1 MKWDKPATF
10 VSKQRAA
17 QATLRRLLS
26 GAALWITARRNRRQ
40 EEQVASNVLINEPVL
55 FDRLDE
61 QKPDA
66 LLQLI
71 ALCDAD
77 TRADKIDV
85 GVGVYRD
92 AAGNTPILRSVK
104 KAERIL
110 WETQET
116 KSYLGSQ
123 GDARLTALIRPIVF
137 GESLSADERIVGL
150 QTPGG
155 CGALR
160 LGADLIEKANPK
172 ARIHVGQ
179 PTWPNH
185 GPLIECAG
193 VEMVSYDYY
202 DPKSRRILF
211 DRMMDALG
219 EAAAGDLVLL
229 HGCCHN
235 PTGADLDLDQW
246 RQVAEIVSR
255 RGLIPYVDL
264 AYQGLGKNLEA
275 DAAGTRLVV
284 EAAEQA
290 LIAQSCDK
298 NFGVYRERTG
308 NLFVR
313 GSSRRTAEIAFGN
326 LLQLARTM
334 WSMPPDHGAA
344 VARIVLDDAALR
356 ADWRAEL
363 DEMCARFRSLRARLA
378 AYDERL
384 SYIGEQNG
392 MFSMLPLSPAQVL
405 ALREEKG
412 IYMAG
417 SGRFNVVGLSDDN
430 VDRFAAAV
438 VEKMDG

>member
-1 MKWDKPATF
+1 MAN
-10 VSKQRAA
+10 RA
-17 QATLRRLLS
+17 
-26 GAALWITARRNRRQ
+26 GKGD
-40 EEQVASNVLINEPVL
+40 EPRL
-55 FDRLDE
+55 FDRLEE
-61 QKPDA
+61 QKSDS

-77 TRADKIDV
+77 PRQDKIDV

-92 AAGNTPILRSVK
+92 AAGGTPILRAVK
-104 KAERIL
+104 AAEKIL

-116 KSYLGSQ
+116 KAYLGSA
-123 GDARLTALIRPIVF
+123 GDARFTALIRPIVF
-137 GESLSADERIVGL
+137 GEALAKDERIVGL

-160 LGADLIEKANPK
+160 LGADLVSRANPK

-193 VEMVSYDYY
+193 VEMVPYPYY
-202 DPKSRRILF
+202 DAEARIVLF

-219 EAAAGDLVLL
+219 RAEAGDLLLL

-235 PTGADLDLDQW
+235 PTGADLSPDQW
-246 RQVAEIVSR
+246 RDVAELVAE

-264 AYQGLGKNLEA
+264 AYQGLGNGLEP
-275 DAAGTRLVV
+275 DATGTRLVV

-290 LIAQSCDK
+290 LVAQSCDK

-308 NLFVR
+308 NLFVKAP
-313 GSSRRTAEIAFGN
+313 STRTADIVHGN
-326 LLQLARTM
+326 LLTLARTM

-344 VARIVLDDAALR
+344 IARIVLDTPELR
-356 ADWRAEL
+356 ADWNAEL
-363 DEMCARFRSLRARLA
+363 KEMCARIRTLRARLA

-384 SYIGEQNG
+384 AYIDGQNG
-392 MFSMLPLSPAQVL
+392 MFSILPLKESQVL
-405 ALREEKG
+405 ELREEKG
-412 IYMAG
+412 IYMAN

-430 VDRFAAAV
+430 VDLFASAV

>member
-1 MKWDKPATF
+1 MATASTISKP
-10 VSKQRAA
+10 
-17 QATLRRLLS
+17 
-26 GAALWITARRNRRQ
+26 
-40 EEQVASNVLINEPVL
+40 PL

-77 TRADKIDV
+77 TRPDKIDV

-92 AAGNTPILRSVK
+92 AAGGTPILRAVK
-104 KAERIL
+104 EAERRL

-116 KSYLGSQ
+116 KAYLGSQ
-123 GDARLTALIRPIVF
+123 GDPAFTRLIRPIVF
-137 GESLSADERIVGL
+137 GEALAADERIVGL

-160 LGADLIEKANPK
+160 LGADLIEKANPH

-185 GPLIECAG
+185 APLIECAG
-193 VEMVSYDYY
+193 IEMVPYPYY
-202 DPKSRRILF
+202 DTEKREILF
-211 DRMMDALG
+211 DRMVDALNG
-219 EAAAGDLVLL
+219 AAAGDLVLL

-235 PTGADLDLDQW
+235 PTGADLSLGQW
-246 RQVAEIVSR
+246 REVAEIVSR

-264 AYQGLGKNLEA
+264 AYQGLGNGLET
-275 DAAGTRLVV
+275 DAQGTRLVV

-290 LIAQSCDK
+290 LVAQSCDK
-298 NFGVYRERTG
+298 NFGVYRERVG
-308 NLFVR
+308 NLFVKASTR
-313 GSSRRTAEIAFGN
+313 PTAEKVFAN
-326 LLQLARTM
+326 LMQLARTM

-344 VARIVLDDAALR
+344 ICRIVLDTPELR
-356 ADWRAEL
+356 ADWNAEL
-363 DEMCARFRSLRARLA
+363 KEMCARIRTLRARLA

-384 SYIGEQNG
+384 AYVDGQNG
-392 MFSMLPLSPAQVL
+392 MFSILPLTPAQVL
-405 ALREEKG
+405 ELREEKG
-412 IYMAG
+412 IYLAN